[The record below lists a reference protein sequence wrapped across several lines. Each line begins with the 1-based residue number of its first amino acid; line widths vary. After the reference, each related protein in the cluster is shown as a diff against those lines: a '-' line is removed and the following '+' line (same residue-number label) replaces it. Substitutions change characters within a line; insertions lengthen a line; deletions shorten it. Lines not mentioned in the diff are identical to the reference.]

1 MKKTIFVSGGSKRI
15 GKSICEYFH
24 KNDFNIICHFNNSE
38 KEAKNLKDQLNTERE
53 NSCEIIQ
60 YDLND
65 IDGRN
70 SFCNEV
76 KEIFGR

>member
-38 KEAKNLKDQLNTERE
+38 KEAEILKINLMQRE
-53 NSCEIIQ
+53 KTV
-60 YDLND
+60 
-65 IDGRN
+65 
-70 SFCNEV
+70 V
-76 KEIFGR
+76 K